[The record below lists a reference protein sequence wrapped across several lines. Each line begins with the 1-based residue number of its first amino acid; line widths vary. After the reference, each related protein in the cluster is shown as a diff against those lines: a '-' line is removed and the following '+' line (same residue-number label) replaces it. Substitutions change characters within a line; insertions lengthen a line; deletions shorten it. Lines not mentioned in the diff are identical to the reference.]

1 MRDCT
6 YKFYIRSLVKKE
18 GMSLCVDMP
27 SCNIIESLFL
37 GGGVSSFRQLNRF
50 LHDLQNP
57 QLFK

>member
-1 MRDCT
+1 MP
-6 YKFYIRSLVKKE
+6 
-18 GMSLCVDMP
+18 LCVDMP

-37 GGGVSSFRQLNRF
+37 VEGVSSFRQLNRF